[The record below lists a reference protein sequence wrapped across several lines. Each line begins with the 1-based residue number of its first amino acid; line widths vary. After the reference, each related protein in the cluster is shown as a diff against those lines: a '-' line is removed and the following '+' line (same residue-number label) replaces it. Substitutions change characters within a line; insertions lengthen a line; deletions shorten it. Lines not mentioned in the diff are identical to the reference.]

1 MSNARATHLS
11 RRGILAAGGALG
23 LGAVLAACGDD
34 DAKSGGSDKETTAAK
49 SGPWTFKD
57 DRGQTAKTDRAPA
70 NIVSF
75 IGVAAALHDYGIES
89 KGVFGPT
96 RLKDGK
102 ADVQAKRPRHQQGHD
117 HRQRVGPVQHREVR
131 GSLPDVL
138 ITTIFDSAK
147 TLWYVPEESKKKILA
162 VGAPSVG
169 ISVYDV
175 QLPTP
180 LQRMLELAKSLGAD
194 TTSSTITAAKKRF
207 EDAAARLRAATKA
220 KPNIKVLVGSA
231 SQDIFYVSGSNLSVD
246 LEYFK
251 ALGVNF
257 VEPAASAL
265 KASGGWYE
273 NLSWENVDKYG
284 ADVIM
289 MDNRTSAIQPTD
301 ITEGTWKKL
310 LNCQGGAGHRAQPRA
325 DPVLRQ
331 VRASAGGSGQGD
343 RECEEGQLIRGGF
356 ALWGAAGRVW
366 LVAQFPAP
374 LGMYP

>member
-34 DAKSGGSDKETTAAK
+34 DAKSGGSDKETAAAK

-57 DRGQTAKTDRAPA
+57 DRGPTAKTDKTPA
-70 NIVSF
+70 TIVSF

-96 RLKDGK
+96 KLKDGK
-102 ADVQAKRPRHQQGHD
+102 ADVQAGDLDISKVTIIGNEWGQFNI
-117 HRQRVGPVQHREVR
+117 EKYAAL
-131 GSLPDVL
+131 SPDVL
-138 ITTIFDSAK
+138 ITTMFDSAG

-162 VGAPSVG
+162 VGAPTVG

-175 QLPTP
+175 QLPQP

-194 TTSSTITAAKKRF
+194 TTSAAITAAKRRF
-207 EDAAARLRAATKA
+207 EDAAARLRAAAKA
-220 KPNIKVLVGSA
+220 KPDIKVLVGSA

-257 VEPAASAL
+257 VEPSAAAL

-284 ADVIM
+284 ADIIM
-289 MDNRTSAIQPTD
+289 MDNRTSAIQPAD

-310 LNCQGGAGHRAQPRA
+310 PAVKA
-325 DPVLRQ
+325 DQ
-331 VRASAGGSGQGD
+331 VIARNPEPILSYD
-343 RECEEGQLIRGGF
+343 KC
-356 ALWGAAGRVW
+356 
-366 LVAQFPAP
+366 AP
-374 LGMYP
+374 LLEDLATAIESAKKVS